1 MTSYLIAMME
11 AKTKTTSKSKH
22 RKQKTRTSPFK
33 RFYELICDKRKRER
47 AGSSSD
53 IPETRDAHGSL
64 VRGDERW
71 TQNHRQSITSFGDSE
86 TLEDEIRIP
95 SPGYMG
101 EHDAGT
107 IIIQFHD
114 KDQMDDDDEN
124 SSILKQTPSIE
135 TEYIRPAAACCYCS
149 EGSIPKSATRKRS
162 SPKKNTTRKRRIRN
176 DQKREI
182 VRKAEMKSMLSDDDD
197 KENGKTEDGI
207 DENGLGFYDMTGF
220 TVEECEARFMQ
231 ELESSQC
238 ENYNL
243 ENSHWRKGFE
253 FVRS

>member
-11 AKTKTTSKSKH
+11 AKARATSKSKH
-22 RKQKTRTSPFK
+22 RKQKTRMSPFK
-33 RFYELICDKRKRER
+33 RFYDLICDKRKRER
-47 AGSSSD
+47 VGSSSS
-53 IPETRDAHGSL
+53 IPEARDGLISL

-71 TQNHRQSITSFGDSE
+71 RQHHRQSIVSFGDSE
-86 TLEDEIRIP
+86 TIEDEIRIP
-95 SPGYMG
+95 SPGQ
-101 EHDAGT
+101 HDAGS

-114 KDQMDDDDEN
+114 KDQIDDDDEN

-149 EGSIPKSATRKRS
+149 EGTIPRSATRKRIS
-162 SPKKNTTRKRRIRN
+162 SKKLRIIRN
-176 DQKREI
+176 NQKRKI
-182 VRKAEMKSMLSDDDD
+182 VKKAEMKSMLSDDDD
-197 KENGKTEDGI
+197 KENGKAADGAE
-207 DENGLGFYDMTGF
+207 ENGLGVYDMAGF